1 MVNGVFS
8 VVADVQVPERWSAV
22 KISANATTLTVNA
35 YKDSLYANQIGTY
48 TTNAF
53 TATGS
58 GYGVVAR
65 PSNFEDGR
73 TIGSLKVLP
82 LGQ

>member
-22 KISANATTLTVNA
+22 KISADAGRMTVKA
-35 YKDSLYANQIGTY
+35 YSDSLYTREVGTY
-48 TTNAF
+48 TTPTF
-53 TATGS
+53 LSTGT
-58 GYGVVAR
+58 GYGVLSRA
-65 PSNFEDGR
+65 SNFEDGR
-73 TIGSLKVLP
+73 TIGSIKVKA